1 MTKITVLIV
10 DDDESICMLL
20 KAFLESEGL
29 KAITCHDGQSA
40 VDLLET
46 MPIDIILLDVMMPEM
61 DGFET
66 LRRIRARHSV
76 PVIFLTARDMLTD
89 KEKGFEAGAD
99 DYIVKPFDP
108 REVLLRIRAQLRE
121 TGKVTSRT
129 VTVGE
134 LSIDMDRYRVYVGGE
149 QITGLKPKEIQL
161 LHFLAKNAGQVL
173 TREQII
179 NNVWGYSTLVD
190 SRTIDVHILRL
201 RKALGEYSNYIGTV
215 FGVGYR
221 LEGKK

>member
-99 DYIVKPFDP
+99 DYIVKPLTP
-108 REVLLRIRAQLRE
+108 AKSSCASARNSGKPVKSRRA
-121 TGKVTSRT
+121 
-129 VTVGE
+129 
-134 LSIDMDRYRVYVGGE
+134 
-149 QITGLKPKEIQL
+149 P
-161 LHFLAKNAGQVL
+161 
-173 TREQII
+173 
-179 NNVWGYSTLVD
+179 
-190 SRTIDVHILRL
+190 
-201 RKALGEYSNYIGTV
+201 
-215 FGVGYR
+215 
-221 LEGKK
+221 

>member
-29 KAITCHDGQSA
+29 KALTCHDGQCA

-66 LRRIRARHSV
+66 LRRIRTRHSV
-76 PVIFLTARDMLTD
+76 PVIFLPARDMLTD

-99 DYIVKPFDP
+99 D
-108 REVLLRIRAQLRE
+108 
-121 TGKVTSRT
+121 
-129 VTVGE
+129 
-134 LSIDMDRYRVYVGGE
+134 
-149 QITGLKPKEIQL
+149 
-161 LHFLAKNAGQVL
+161 
-173 TREQII
+173 
-179 NNVWGYSTLVD
+179 
-190 SRTIDVHILRL
+190 
-201 RKALGEYSNYIGTV
+201 
-215 FGVGYR
+215 
-221 LEGKK
+221 